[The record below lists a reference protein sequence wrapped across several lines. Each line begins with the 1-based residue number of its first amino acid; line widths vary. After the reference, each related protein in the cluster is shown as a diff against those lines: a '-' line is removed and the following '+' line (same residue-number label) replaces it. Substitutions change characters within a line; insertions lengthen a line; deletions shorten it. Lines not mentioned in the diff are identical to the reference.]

1 MSNSLMKKKNLK
13 DEKIVEAGRRSI
25 VSHDLLKVFLK
36 YLNNLRM
43 SEINKNHVSPIL
55 ISENSD

>member
-1 MSNSLMKKKNLK
+1 MKKKNLK